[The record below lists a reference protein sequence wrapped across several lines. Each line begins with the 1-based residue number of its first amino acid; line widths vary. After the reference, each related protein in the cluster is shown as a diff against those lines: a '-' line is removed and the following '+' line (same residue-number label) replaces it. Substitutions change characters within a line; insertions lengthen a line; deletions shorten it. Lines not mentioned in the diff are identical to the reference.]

1 MEHVV
6 LYVVKDRFIRVS
18 RRPDDMWA
26 VVNGPRGSILRA
38 FNVKAHAIA
47 YARAVSFAG
56 KLILFVD
63 DRFGIAKRQAATS
76 PTYPVWLD

>member
-6 LYVVKDRFIRVS
+6 IYVARDHFIRVS

-26 VVNGPRGSILRA
+26 VVNGPRGSVLRA

-47 YARAVSFAG
+47 YARAVSCAG
-56 KLILFVD
+56 KLRLFVD
-63 DRFGIAKRQAATS
+63 DRYGIAKRQPATS